1 MNLFKQFATDPQ
13 AEKDGV
19 RFEIGVNSQGETIA
33 FQIARAGGQNVRYV
47 KAIEAKTKPYRMQIQ
62 AGTID
67 PEIAARLMRE
77 VFAESVVIGWEGV
90 EDENGRLLTYS
101 PEAAAT
107 LFEQLPELY
116 ALLQEQAQNVALYR
130 KEVLDNVAKN

>member
-13 AEKDGV
+13 AEKEGV

-33 FQIARAGGQNVRYV
+33 FQIARAGGQNIRYAKV
-47 KAIEAKTKPYRMQIQ
+47 IEAKTKPYRMQIQ

-90 EDENGRLLTYS
+90 EDEAGHLLTYS

>member
-13 AEKDGV
+13 AEKDGI

-90 EDENGRLLTYS
+90 EDENGQLLTYS

>member
-13 AEKDGV
+13 AEKEGV

-33 FQIARAGGQNVRYV
+33 FQIARAGGQNIRYA

-90 EDENGRLLTYS
+90 EDENGHLLTYS
-101 PEAAAT
+101 TEAAAT

-130 KEVLDNVAKN
+130 KEALDNVAKN

>member
-13 AEKDGV
+13 AEKDGI

-33 FQIARAGGQNVRYV
+33 FQIARAGGQNVRFA
-47 KAIEAKTKPYRMQIQ
+47 KSMESKTKPYKTQIQ
-62 AGTID
+62 TGTID
-67 PEIAARLMRE
+67 PETAARLMRE

-90 EDENGRLLTYS
+90 EDEGGKLLQYS

>member
-13 AEKDGV
+13 AEKEGV

-33 FQIARAGGQNVRYV
+33 FQIARAGGANIRYA
-47 KAIEAKTKPYRMQIQ
+47 KSIEAKTKPYRMQIQ

-77 VFAESVVIGWEGV
+77 VFAESVVIGWEGI
-90 EDENGRLLTYS
+90 EDEDGHLLTYS
-101 PEAAAT
+101 PAAAAT

>member
-13 AEKDGV
+13 AEKEGV
-19 RFEIGVNSQGETIA
+19 RFEIGVNSKGETIA
-33 FQIARAGGQNVRYV
+33 FQIARAGGQNVAYF
-47 KAIEAKTKPYRMQIQ
+47 KSLETKTKPYKTQIQ
-62 AGTID
+62 TGTMD
-67 PEIAARLMRE
+67 ADLAAKVMRE

-90 EDENGRLLTYS
+90 EDEAGYPLEYS
-101 PEAAAT
+101 PGAAAT
-107 LFEQLPELY
+107 LFAQLPELY

>member
-13 AEKDGV
+13 AEKEGV

-33 FQIARAGGQNVRYV
+33 FQIARAGGQNIRFA
-47 KAIEAKTKPYRMQIQ
+47 KSMESKTKPYKTQIQ
-62 AGTID
+62 TNTID
-67 PEIAARLMRE
+67 PETAARLMRE

-90 EDENGRLLTYS
+90 EDEDGKLLTYS

-130 KEVLDNVAKN
+130 KDALDNVAKN

>member
-13 AEKDGV
+13 AEKEGV

-33 FQIARAGGQNVRYV
+33 FQIARAGGQNIRYV

-130 KEVLDNVAKN
+130 KDALDNVAKN

>member
-1 MNLFKQFATDPQ
+1 MNLFKQFATDPR
-13 AEKDGV
+13 AEKEGV
-19 RFEIGVNSQGETIA
+19 RFEIGVNSRGETIA
-33 FQIARAGGQNVRYV
+33 FQIARAGGANIRYAKSV
-47 KAIEAKTKPYRMQIQ
+47 EAKTKPYRMQIQ

-77 VFAESVVIGWEGV
+77 VFAESVVIDWEGV
-90 EDENGRLLTYS
+90 EDEDGNSLAYS
-101 PEAAAT
+101 PGAAAN

-130 KEVLDNVAKN
+130 KEVLDDVAKN

>member
-13 AEKDGV
+13 AEKDGI

-67 PEIAARLMRE
+67 PEIAARLMRD

-90 EDENGRLLTYS
+90 EDENGQLLTYS

>member
-13 AEKDGV
+13 AEKEGV

-33 FQIARAGGQNVRYV
+33 FQIARAGGQNVRYA
-47 KAIEAKTKPYRMQIQ
+47 KSIEAKTKPYRMQIQ